1 MDVFL
6 GGDVVL
12 NVELLEDHIDA
23 AATNRV
29 HWGTQSALATTLSDI
44 PELGTELGLLGF
56 RSNADWIEDHVDA
69 LWT

>member
-29 HWGTQSALATTLSDI
+29 HWGT
-44 PELGTELGLLGF
+44 
-56 RSNADWIEDHVDA
+56 
-69 LWT
+69 